1 MDYGQ
6 NQQTVNSESEQVFF
20 TTGAGVNSESV
31 NNVNPEDNLDLTNRT
46 AHWGEVNAVKHREI
60 GNRAI
65 FPTDEIAGDSADA
78 TDAERSPTTL
88 GEIVNLEM
96 PPSIEPLVQNQTMP
110 ADVQSSSAF
119 MRDSIRTTEKLDPSG
134 IKEVDRIISKLN
146 QDGDVAS
153 FYTAARDMMEA
164 NMENSYGE
172 KAAWKGAK

>member
-1 MDYGQ
+1 
-6 NQQTVNSESEQVFF
+6 
-20 TTGAGVNSESV
+20 
-31 NNVNPEDNLDLTNRT
+31 
-46 AHWGEVNAVKHREI
+46 
-60 GNRAI
+60 
-65 FPTDEIAGDSADA
+65 
-78 TDAERSPTTL
+78 
-88 GEIVNLEM
+88 M
-96 PPSIEPLVQNQTMP
+96 PPSIEPLAQSQTMP